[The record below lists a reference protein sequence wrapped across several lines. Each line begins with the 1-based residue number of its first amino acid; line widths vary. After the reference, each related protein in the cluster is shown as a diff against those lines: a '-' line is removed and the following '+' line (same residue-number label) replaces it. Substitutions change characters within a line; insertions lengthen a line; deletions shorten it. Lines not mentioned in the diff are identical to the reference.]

1 MQSLRTNIE
10 NAEREHGYR
19 MVNIR
24 RAFNRVLAGGR
35 TKLDALKS
43 TFRTSI
49 FWKRHGKPS
58 LYRLYKNMFSSQ
70 RLRFIF
76 KVDDLFENEA
86 HLADSDDKREMYRIM
101 REVSGR
107 EPPSVG
113 NTVSVWWL
121 KGRGIEEGWYSG
133 VVKRVNEFNFNVEY
147 DNHQFDTHG
156 LYSHRWAPGDQTKKP
171 LTTITV
177 HKSQIKFIPVA
188 SSTSSTLATASASPT
203 PSSYAQ
209 IKFIPVSP
217 MPSSSASSS
226 SASPIPSSSVS
237 PTPYALPTI
246 GDNIELLWGKKKVL
260 YTGKIT
266 STDPLRAT
274 LDGESNQVALRP
286 NKRRDSLKR
295 KGDWRVLPSGAV
307 YTSRFKK
314 MHNLSVG
321 FQIKDGQYFRNAI
334 LMKGNNDLYAV
345 RLRTGRQ
352 VIGLNEQ
359 GIPTWRVTKN
369 NHTATHIID
378 TEDGKAV
385 LFRYVEEEAHVPRPR
400 DYGWDRWEVGH
411 IIPMYYDSLRVD
423 IQVYEPPFGGRG
435 IRLRFQNT
443 DLRMETVKTWW
454 NTRPIV
460 LHMHYLEAIDEP
472 EIAEYLRNSDNIH
485 KDSITNDRKGSIFD
499 ERYVNS
505 RTCPLWYLCNSQLPT
520 RASLK
525 YVIKKEGGNEVR
537 GFAAH
542 KTFTDVVYG
551 NDTHAFINLTWYY
564 GKKYEDDD
572 GNHIS
577 Y

>member
-1 MQSLRTNIE
+1 MQSLRTSIE

-19 MVNIR
+19 MVDIR

-43 TFRTSI
+43 TFRTST

-58 LYRLYKNMFSSQ
+58 LHRLYKNMFSSQ

-76 KVDDLFENEA
+76 KVDDFFENEA

-177 HKSQIKFIPVA
+177 HKSQIKFIPV
-188 SSTSSTLATASASPT
+188 
-203 PSSYAQ
+203 
-209 IKFIPVSP
+209 SP

-237 PTPYALPTI
+237 PTPYDLPNI

-266 STDPLRAT
+266 STHPLRAS

-286 NKRRDSLKR
+286 NKRRDSLRR

-314 MHNLSVG
+314 MHNMSVG
-321 FQIKDGQYFRNAI
+321 FQIKDGRYFRNAI

-345 RLRTGRQ
+345 RLRTGGQ

-359 GIPTWRVTKN
+359 GIPTWRVMKN
-369 NHTATHIID
+369 NHTAIHIID
-378 TEDGKAV
+378 TEDGESV
-385 LFRYVEEEAHVPRPR
+385 LFRYVEEDHVPRPR

-443 DLRMETVKTWW
+443 HLRMETIKKWW
-454 NTRPIV
+454 NKRPIV

-472 EIAEYLRNSDNIH
+472 EITEYIQNSDNIH
-485 KDSITNDRKGSIFD
+485 RDSITNDRKGSIFD

-525 YVIKKEGGNEVR
+525 YIITKDGGNEVR

-542 KTFTDVVYG
+542 KTFTDVVYE

-572 GNHIS
+572 GDPIP